1 MTVLNE
7 NLLYRVLN
15 FFNSRNIVM
24 TNFCKIKLNLSCQ
37 VVGGVSVLSS
47 QNFRCLIYR
56 IGYLGNIEVNSSAV
70 SFYYLFNFTHD
81 WFLTIYCVIFDSIEN
96 YTQNIRTVNMQ
107 THKTVK
113 NPESISGLTVIF
125 LCI

>member
-70 SFYYLFNFTHD
+70 SFIICLISLMIGSSLYIVLF
-81 WFLTIYCVIFDSIEN
+81 SIPLKIIHKISAPS
-96 YTQNIRTVNMQ
+96 IRKRTKQ
-107 THKTVK
+107 EKTP
-113 NPESISGLTVIF
+113 N
-125 LCI
+125 